1 MITEV
6 FVSEKGFCY
15 QGLEL
20 NVNLEVGCFVF
31 YSSAISRCSVIAV
44 VLSFGVKVGLS

>member
-1 MITEV
+1 MIIEV
-6 FVSEKGFCY
+6 FAAEKGCY

-31 YSSAISRCSVIAV
+31 YSSAISRCSVIV
-44 VLSFGVKVGLS
+44 VVVSFGVKVGLS